1 MSKHYTSFTFR
12 VICILAL
19 DFQAEDTDAKAQE
32 APVDA
37 VQTPPREV
45 PAWPPVG
52 DQPPLV
58 LLEVR
63 YYSDDLN

>member
-1 MSKHYTSFTFR
+1 M
-12 VICILAL
+12 ICVLAL
-19 DFQAEDTDAKAQE
+19 DFQAEDADATAQE

-37 VQTPPREV
+37 VQTSPREA
-45 PAWPPVG
+45 PALPFPVG

-63 YYSDDLN
+63 YCSEDLNSF